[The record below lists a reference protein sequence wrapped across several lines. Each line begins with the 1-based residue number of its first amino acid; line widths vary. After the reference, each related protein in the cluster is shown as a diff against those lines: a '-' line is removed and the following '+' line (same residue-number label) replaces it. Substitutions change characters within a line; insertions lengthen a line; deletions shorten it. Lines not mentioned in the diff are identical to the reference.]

1 MEKDFPKMEL
11 DLGHV
16 GEHSSFS
23 FDENF
28 EIEPVGGE
36 RAPCRVRVD
45 VEITRTGARYL
56 LEARV
61 ASIFRTGCGRCLETF
76 ECRIDTGF
84 DIVFQGG
91 EKVQIP
97 DGAEEDDFIFLG
109 SGEEY
114 CFDLFPRIREAVLLD
129 QPIRYLCSEDCRGIC
144 PGCGENL
151 NVNECRCAKKG
162 SDPRWGALKD
172 VFDAPQAGSEE
183 SREREE

>member
-1 MEKDFPKMEL
+1 MEL
-11 DLGHV
+11 DLGHM

-28 EIEPVGGE
+28 EFEPAGGE
-36 RAPCRVRVD
+36 PAPCRVRVD
-45 VEITRTGARYL
+45 VEITKTGARYL
-56 LEARV
+56 LEAKV
-61 ASIFRTGCGRCLETF
+61 ASVFRTECGRCLEPF
-76 ECRIDTGF
+76 ECRIETGF

-97 DGAEEDDFIFLG
+97 EGSEEDDFIFLG

-114 CFDLFPRIREAVLLD
+114 CYDLFPRVREAVILD
-129 QPIRYLCSEDCRGIC
+129 QPIRYLCGEDCRGIC

-151 NVNECRCAKKG
+151 NVNECRCAGKE
-162 SDPRWGALKD
+162 SDPRWGALGD
-172 VFDAPQAGSEE
+172 IFGARQAGSEE